1 LLTAV
6 FAMMLLTWF
15 GWEPVVSRMSTLWTG
30 AVFGQEARLPMW
42 ARCWPLIKAFP
53 VWGTGYGTF
62 QYVEPMALHTATSV
76 GRSWLYAHNEYLQ
89 GLLEGGLVGLTL
101 GLTLLGCVF
110 YMGQRAL
117 RAQADQPAWGLV
129 LGGVFGVTATSIHGF
144 VEFGLHIPAIA
155 VLFTVVCAQLCGI
168 ASPPRPGGQAA
179 TEGHGSPSETV
190 VRCFGLAPLFA
201 VVLAVALGWLLI
213 SQSRKAVIVDVL
225 QRRAEYLRDAAPAE
239 SLPRQIACLNRAVF
253 TQPNNAELHLQ
264 LGRAQLEFFDVL
276 QDRHPDVARRWQK
289 PLRQALLIPGLRHLL
304 EARDLCPVWP
314 ESHAL
319 IAAHVDRLSAADPRS
334 AYIERAERL
343 VPADPLLWY
352 TAGIQQL
359 ADGQPDKA
367 WRSWNRALQLSDT
380 NLTLILNRCAGH
392 LTPQETLDRVLP
404 DRPEI
409 LLAAARHLCAGPTAV
424 AQRRPFLE
432 RALAA
437 WNRHCS
443 SSSADDLYVKTQ
455 IYRLLEEPEPALAAI
470 RDALLEDPD
479 RFGWRY
485 EYATM
490 LYAQGHLADAR
501 RQLDPVLGQ
510 RPQHAQAQEL
520 LDTITRRIAEGG
532 K

>member
-1 LLTAV
+1 V
-6 FAMMLLTWF
+6 SSTWAIALCGLRRTSPPG
-15 GWEPVVSRMSTLWTG
+15 GWSLAACSVSR
-30 AVFGQEARLPMW
+30 
-42 ARCWPLIKAFP
+42 
-53 VWGTGYGTF
+53 
-62 QYVEPMALHTATSV
+62 
-76 GRSWLYAHNEYLQ
+76 
-89 GLLEGGLVGLTL
+89 
-101 GLTLLGCVF
+101 
-110 YMGQRAL
+110 
-117 RAQADQPAWGLV
+117 
-129 LGGVFGVTATSIHGF
+129 
-144 VEFGLHIPAIA
+144 
-155 VLFTVVCAQLCGI
+155 
-168 ASPPRPGGQAA
+168 
-179 TEGHGSPSETV
+179 
-190 VRCFGLAPLFA
+190 
-201 VVLAVALGWLLI
+201 
-213 SQSRKAVIVDVL
+213 
-225 QRRAEYLRDAAPAE
+225 RR
-239 SLPRQIACLNRAVF
+239 
-253 TQPNNAELHLQ
+253 
-264 LGRAQLEFFDVL
+264 
-276 QDRHPDVARRWQK
+276 
-289 PLRQALLIPGLRHLL
+289 
-304 EARDLCPVWP
+304 
-314 ESHAL
+314 
-319 IAAHVDRLSAADPRS
+319 
-334 AYIERAERL
+334 
-343 VPADPLLWY
+343 
-352 TAGIQQL
+352 
-359 ADGQPDKA
+359 QPDKA

-409 LLAAARHLCAGPTAV
+409 LLAAARHLFAGPTAV

-501 RQLDPVLGQ
+501 RQLDRVLGQ